1 MINPETFRPAMQAAL
16 HEAATSDDPSTQ
28 TGAAL
33 ADLEGGII
41 VVGANRMPGGVKSTR
56 DRMVAPEKYLV
67 REHAEREAIYT
78 AAMFGHRLMHSV
90 MVTIW
95 APCADCAR
103 GTIEVGCDAVVRF
116 PVEYGASSWGDSQ
129 RIADEMLHEAG
140 VEIVDYDFP
149 GLTQVPLRRSGKLWV
164 PEMLEPRDKLVGES
178 AMGDDYIY

>member
-1 MINPETFRPAMQAAL
+1 MQAAL

-95 APCADCAR
+95 APC
-103 GTIEVGCDAVVRF
+103 DAVVRF